1 MTSPEPI
8 TLTTT
13 VDALPGVG
21 AEAALGLR
29 ALGLTNLGRLVAH
42 LPMRHE
48 LLEAESTIDQLQ
60 VGVNG
65 SVRGEVT
72 ATRPVPRGPKPR
84 FHAVLVDDSGRLE
97 LLWFNALYLRD
108 KIAPGVRLRVHGVAR
123 PYKGGLQMINPR
135 FEVLREG
142 ADDPPT
148 RERRLRPVYPASER
162 CDTRVIERVIARNL
176 AHALP
181 LIEDHLPDAFRADRA
196 LPTLTDAYRMQHA
209 PEDED
214 EVLRS
219 QRRLAFD
226 ELLLLQLGVHLKRAH
241 LRSHL
246 RAPALRL
253 SPAVDRHIRE
263 RIPHTLTP
271 GQEEAV
277 RDVARDLSQPTPTNR
292 LIQGDVGSG
301 KTTVAL
307 YAMLLAVADAHQ
319 AALMA
324 PTELLAEQHFLT
336 ITRIL
341 QGSRVKVEL
350 LTGSVPT
357 TDRDRILRRLLAG
370 EIDILIGTHA
380 LLTEDV
386 RFKSLALAVIDEQ
399 HRFGVHQRSRLR
411 EQASDAHTTP
421 HVLVMTATPI
431 PRTLAITLFGDLDIS
446 VVRGLPPGRRPVTT
460 IVANPDTR
468 AAIYADVEQ
477 RIAKKQ
483 QAFVIAP
490 AIEGSDDPAAPLRDV
505 RTIERELNE
514 RYLPGR
520 RVAVVHAQLS
530 RQTRDHVMA
539 RFRSGLIDVLVA
551 TTVIEVGVDIPNASA
566 MIIEQA
572 DRFGLAQLHQL
583 RGRVGRGEHQ
593 AVCYLVADPATPEG
607 EQRLGVLAATTDGFE
622 IAEKDLEIRGPGE
635 LFGVR
640 QWGLPPFNVADIMRD
655 RELLAL
661 ARRDAADWIA
671 RSPRLD
677 DPGEQLLR
685 KRLLKTYGESLGLA
699 DVG

>member
-1 MTSPEPI
+1 MSTPEPI
-8 TLTTT
+8 TLTSP
-13 VDALPGVG
+13 VESLPGVS

-48 LLEAESTIDQLQ
+48 VQEAETLIGDLQ
-60 VGVNG
+60 VNVHG
-65 SVRGEVT
+65 SARGEVS
-72 ATRPVPRGPKPR
+72 ATRPIPRGPKPR
-84 FHAVLVDDSGRLE
+84 FHAVLIDDSGRLD

-108 KIAPGVRLRVHGVAR
+108 KIAPGVRLRVHGVAK
-123 PYKGGLQMINPR
+123 PFKGGHQMINPR
-135 FEVLREG
+135 FEVLRAGSEE
-142 ADDPPT
+142 PPA

-162 CDTRVIERVIARNL
+162 CDTRLIERVIAKSL
-176 AHALP
+176 PLALP
-181 LIEDHLPDAFRADRA
+181 LIEDHLPDAYRAERA
-196 LPTLTDAYRMQHA
+196 FPTLADAYRMQHA
-209 PEDED
+209 PADED
-214 EVLRS
+214 EALRAR
-219 QRRLAFD
+219 RRLAFD

-246 RAPALRL
+246 RAPALRM

-263 RIPHTLTP
+263 RLPHTLTP
-271 GQEEAV
+271 GQEQAV
-277 RDVARDLSQPTPTNR
+277 GEVARDLSLPTPTNR

-324 PTELLAEQHFLT
+324 PTELLAEQHART

-341 QGSRVKVEL
+341 EGSRVRVEL
-350 LTGSVPT
+350 LTGSVPGPE
-357 TDRDRILRRLLAG
+357 REGILRRLLAG
-370 EIDILIGTHA
+370 DIDILIGTHA

-386 RFKSLALAVIDEQ
+386 LFKSLALAVIDEQ

-446 VVRGLPPGRRPVTT
+446 VIRGLPPGRRPVKT
-460 IVANPDTR
+460 IVAAPEAR
-468 AAIYADVEQ
+468 ATIYENVEK
-477 RIAKKQ
+477 RIAAGH

-490 AIEGSDDPAAPLRDV
+490 AIEGNDDPANPLRDV
-505 RTIERELNE
+505 RTIERELNTI
-514 RYLPGR
+514 YLPGR

-530 RQTRDHVMA
+530 RQTRERVMA
-539 RFRSGLIDVLVA
+539 RFHAGLIDVLVA

-566 MIIEQA
+566 MIVEQA

-607 EQRLGVLAATTDGFE
+607 QERLGVLAATGDGFE

-635 LFGVR
+635 LFGIR
-640 QWGLPPFNVADIMRD
+640 QWGLPPFNVADLMRD

-661 ARRDAADWIA
+661 ARRDAAEWIA

-677 DPGEQLLR
+677 APEEQLLR
-685 KRLLKTYGESLGLA
+685 RRLMKTYGESLGLA